1 MSGVIIYFVVLVSSV
16 CSDSVLV
23 GILSL
28 VPVVDSSVEL
38 LGWEINCTFRSCST
52 SINDIFTSS
61 CVHLMLSSLCMLY
74 VKTLAG

>member
-1 MSGVIIYFVVLVSSV
+1 VSGVIIYFVVLVSSV

-23 GILSL
+23 EILSL

-38 LGWEINCTFRSCST
+38 LGWEINCTFFEWRSCST
-52 SINDIFTSS
+52 SINNIFT

-74 VKTLAG
+74 VNTG